1 METFGRTFEPTVTP
15 SHMRN
20 PFSSESLE
28 NFKKSSSEAV
38 RRFPIAT
45 MALAFAACLAFV
57 SVHEAIPD
65 GYEDVVV
72 RLCLSSAVAYFASVA
87 L

>member
-1 METFGRTFEPTVTP
+1 
-15 SHMRN
+15 MRN

-45 MALAFAACLAFV
+45 LALAFGACLAF
-57 SVHEAIPD
+57 SGVHEAIPD
-65 GYEDVVV
+65 GYENVFA
-72 RLCLSSAVAYFASVA
+72 RL
-87 L
+87 